1 MVLQCNSLV
10 NFELQLVTMTKDSKF
25 WFVLLIPLLLFPAC
39 AEKPVSDAWMETWD
53 MDKEIAEEIEILYS
67 DSAKVRVRITGPQM
81 DYVADRS
88 NPVQEFPKGVFV
100 EFFDDEMLVGSTL
113 RGNFAQRFE
122 NKSLIVV
129 RDSVVW
135 QSREGE
141 KLESE
146 ELIWDE
152 QEQRVYTQKFAR
164 ITRQDEVI
172 YGYGF
177 EATQNFKDA
186 RIKAVTGRIKIKDVE
201 PDGAGTAP
209 AEGSQNILE

>member
-1 MVLQCNSLV
+1 MAGMVKAWFFFGMLV
-10 NFELQLVTMTKDSKF
+10 LAL
-25 WFVLLIPLLLFPAC
+25 AC
-39 AEKPVSDAWMETWD
+39 TQEEVSDDWL
-53 MDKEIAEEIEILYS
+53 KELDLSKEVAEEVEILYS
-67 DSAKVRVRITGPQM
+67 DSAKVRVRITGPRM
-81 DYVADRS
+81 DYLADRA

-100 EFFDDEMLVGSTL
+100 EFYDEDLNVTSTL
-113 RGNFAQRFE
+113 SGNFAQRFE
-122 NKSLIVV
+122 NKNLIIV

-135 QSREGE
+135 QSNEGE

-164 ITRQDEVI
+164 ITREDEVI

-186 RIKAVTGRIKIKDVE
+186 RIKAVTGRIKVKDMESGPADSSPTNNIVE
-201 PDGAGTAP
+201 
-209 AEGSQNILE
+209 

>member
-1 MVLQCNSLV
+1 MAGMVKAWFFFGMLV
-10 NFELQLVTMTKDSKF
+10 LAL
-25 WFVLLIPLLLFPAC
+25 AC
-39 AEKPVSDAWMETWD
+39 TQEEVSDDWL
-53 MDKEIAEEIEILYS
+53 KELDLSKEVAEEVEILYS
-67 DSAKVRVRITGPQM
+67 DSAKVRVRLTGPRM
-81 DYVADRS
+81 DYLADRA

-100 EFFDDEMLVGSTL
+100 EFYDEDLNVTSTL
-113 RGNFAQRFE
+113 SGNFAQRFE
-122 NKSLIVV
+122 NKNLIIV

-135 QSREGE
+135 QSNEGE

-164 ITRQDEVI
+164 ITREDEVI

-186 RIKAVTGRIKIKDVE
+186 RIKAVTGRIKVKDMESGPADSSPTNNIVE
-201 PDGAGTAP
+201 
-209 AEGSQNILE
+209 

>member
-1 MVLQCNSLV
+1 MINQY
-10 NFELQLVTMTKDSKF
+10 KF
-25 WFVLLIPLLLFPAC
+25 LIYLLLSMLLAPAC
-39 AEKPVSDAWMETWD
+39 AEKLPSDDWMDNWD
-53 MDKEIAEEIEILYS
+53 MDKEVAEGIEILYS

-81 DYVADRS
+81 DYISDRA
-88 NPVQEFPKGVFV
+88 NPAQEFPKGIFV
-100 EFFDDEMLVGSTL
+100 EFFDDQMLVGSTL
-113 RGNFAQRFE
+113 RGDFAQRFE
-122 NKSLIVV
+122 NKNLIVV

-152 QEQRVYTQKFAR
+152 QAQRVYTQKFAR
-164 ITRQDEVI
+164 ITRKDEVI

-186 RIKAVTGRIKIKDVE
+186 RIKAVTGRITIKDME
-201 PDGAGTAP
+201 PVGADTAP
-209 AEGSQNILE
+209 TKGPQNTFE